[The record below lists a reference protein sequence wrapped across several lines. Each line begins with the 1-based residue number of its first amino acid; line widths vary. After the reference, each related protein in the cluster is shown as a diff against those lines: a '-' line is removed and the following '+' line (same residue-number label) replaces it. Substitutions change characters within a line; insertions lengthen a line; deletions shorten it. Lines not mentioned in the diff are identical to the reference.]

1 MADPIHIVTSF
12 DAIGGNEGHARSLAD
27 RLAPMAPTQLWS
39 TRPSRAAAHYR
50 ALPISPFG
58 GQMPRG
64 GTLILVG
71 SHMEPGIWLDYVKP
85 RRLIVICDR
94 LAARQTVAFL
104 AWLDRPGLP
113 KAELVFVSN
122 ALREA
127 LALPGRLCPPL
138 IDLTRYHPARRT
150 AGERFRVGRYSRE
163 EAALHH
169 PDDPALYKMLGWH
182 GLGLRLMGGMLLEPS
197 LAGCPNLELL
207 PAGSES
213 AETFLG
219 QLDLF
224 FYRTASQM
232 PEASGWPI
240 IEALACGLPV
250 VAQRTSGHAEWIS
263 NGENGYLITTQE
275 EAYERVTELAGS
287 PERCAAMGQSARQ
300 TAERLCS
307 EQAVG
312 EYLNW
317 ASNDRERPVL
327 SA

>member
-12 DAIGGNEGHARSLAD
+12 DAIGGSEGHVRSLAD

-71 SHMEPGIWLDYVKP
+71 THIEPGIWLDYVKP

-94 LAARQTVAFL
+94 LAPRQTMAFL
-104 AWLDRPGLP
+104 AWLARPALP

-127 LALPGRLCPPL
+127 LTLPGRLCPPL
-138 IDLTRYHPARRT
+138 IDLNRFHPARRT
-150 AGERFRVGRYSRE
+150 AGERFRVGRHSRE
-163 EAALHH
+163 DATLHH

-182 GLGLRLMGGMLLEPS
+182 GLGLRLMGGMLLAPS

-207 PAGSES
+207 PAGSEA
-213 AETFLG
+213 AESFLG

-250 VAQRTSGHAEWIS
+250 VAQRTSGHAEWIRS
-263 NGENGYLITTQE
+263 GENGYLFATQE
-275 EAYERVTELAGS
+275 EAYEQVIALSTS
-287 PERCAAMGQSARQ
+287 QERQEAFGLSARRR
-300 TAERLCS
+300 AERLCG
-307 EQAVG
+307 EQPVG
-312 EYLNW
+312 AYLDW
-317 ASNDRERPVL
+317 LCGRTPP
-327 SA
+327 

>member
-12 DAIGGNEGHARSLAD
+12 DAIGGTEAHARSLAD

-71 SHMEPGIWLDYVKP
+71 SHIEPGIWLDFVKP

-94 LAARQTVAFL
+94 PAARQTMAFL
-104 AWLDRPGLP
+104 AWLDRPALP
-113 KAELVFVSN
+113 KAELAFVSN

-138 IDLTRYHPARRT
+138 VDLAKFHPARRA
-150 AGERFRVGRYSRE
+150 AGERFRVGRHSRE
-163 EAALHH
+163 DATLHH
-169 PDDPALYKMLGWH
+169 PDDPALYKILGWH
-182 GLGLRLMGGMLLEPS
+182 GLGLRLMGGMLLEPY
-197 LAGCPNLELL
+197 LTGCPNLELL
-207 PAGSES
+207 PAGSEA

-224 FYRTASQM
+224 FYRTASPM
-232 PEASGWPI
+232 PEAGGWAI

-250 VAQRTSGHAEWIS
+250 VAHVDGGHAEWIS
-263 NGENGYLITTQE
+263 SGENGYLITTQE
-275 EAYERVTELAGS
+275 EAYERVSELAGS
-287 PERCAAMGQSARQ
+287 LARCAALGQAARQ

-307 EQAVG
+307 AGAVG
-312 EYLNW
+312 EYLDW
-317 ASNDRERPVL
+317 VAKGCERPEL